1 MEEAPDVVDNV
12 STSMGTVTRSGS
24 MRDKVVWRKSRAMS
38 PADEE
43 LFLMLP
49 PDRDVASEEA
59 LELLR
64 EEDIVNR
71 AGTETKGRRHKRLMP
86 HRIQKNVKTSKIPG
100 GVIDRLKNLQ
110 SMTTSSPFLGFVPAV
125 AHAHDISSLCCCS

>member
-24 MRDKVVWRKSRAMS
+24 MRDKMVWRKSRAMS
-38 PADEE
+38 PADWE

-49 PDRDVASEEA
+49 PDRDVALEEA

-71 AGTETKGRRHKRLMP
+71 AGTETKCRRNKQLMAQ
-86 HRIQKNVKTSKIPG
+86 R
-100 GVIDRLKNLQ
+100 
-110 SMTTSSPFLGFVPAV
+110 M
-125 AHAHDISSLCCCS
+125 